1 METGLSLSTSI
12 FESFGA
18 ISGFS
23 FVKGIREKYEA
34 FAVSKIQDASL
45 KLTGAQHFLKEMT
58 PGQARRE
65 LDLIEPFTPVL
76 KDLRYSVDNIDRK
89 EFPLLVKAAGDFF
102 EAVDLIIVGL
112 HDVAEIHSSYET
124 SLPVL
129 AHDWD
134 SQEDEHWNNY

>member
-1 METGLSLSTSI
+1 METRLSLSTSI

-18 ISGFS
+18 ISEFS
-23 FVKGIREKYEA
+23 FVEGIREKYEA
-34 FAVSKIQDASL
+34 FAVSKIQDSSL

-65 LDLIEPFTPVL
+65 LDLIEPVTPVL
-76 KDLRYSVDNIDRK
+76 KDLRYSVDSINRK

-102 EAVDLIIVGL
+102 EAVDFIIIGL
-112 HDVAEIHSSYET
+112 NDLAEIHSSYKA

-129 AHDWD
+129 AHDLE